1 MTFSAERLTLVPGA
15 PIPNSLHSS
24 RRNWASV
31 LGAGKPAADLPLL
44 LSQIYSLCGYAHR
57 QCASAAVRA
66 AKGEALAGMNEVTT
80 EERHQLQWGSVR
92 EHVRRM
98 WLDWPAQLADL
109 PGHSL
114 SMASGESALKSCPAW
129 RADTLSVP
137 MLGWLKTHV
146 IGEDSGDDPQDWLMR
161 WEGNPT
167 QTLTRWSQQGAT
179 PLASL
184 MRSIIEQDVMEE
196 TPDQDVILIDGT
208 NVVPD
213 VLADQLAGLRAD
225 PRFCL
230 RPLMRGNCAS
240 TGVWSR
246 VNDAHR
252 LALRTPAL
260 RMGVRVA
267 ELLRLCLPDEPRRCG
282 ADWLNAGSLVVGAG
296 EGLAWTEMAR
306 GVLIHH
312 VQLEPDMLTVKAC
325 QLIAPTEWNFHPQG
339 ALARTMSAM
348 SPKLESQSPLT
359 QIPLS
364 IAVLMASYDP
374 CVPFQ
379 VKQEAIHA

>member
-1 MTFSAERLTLVPGA
+1 MTFPAERLTLVPGA
-15 PIPNSLHSS
+15 PIPNSVRSS
-24 RRNWASV
+24 RSNWASV
-31 LGAGKPAADLPLL
+31 LGAGKRAADLPLL

-66 AKGEALAGMNEVTT
+66 AKGEAQAGINKVTMA
-80 EERHQLQWGSVR
+80 ERSQMQWGSVR

-98 WLDWPAQLADL
+98 WLDWPVQLANL
-109 PGHSL
+109 SGHTFSI
-114 SMASGESALKSCPAW
+114 ASGEAALKSCPAW
-129 RADTLSVP
+129 RADTLSAA
-137 MLGWLKTHV
+137 MLDWLQTHV

-161 WEGNPT
+161 WEGEPA
-167 QTLTRWSQQGAT
+167 QTLARWSQQGET

-184 MRSIIEQDVMEE
+184 MRAIIERDAMEE
-196 TPDQDVILIDGT
+196 TPDQDVVLMDGT
-208 NVVPD
+208 NVMPD
-213 VLADQLAGLRAD
+213 VLADLLVGLRTE

-230 RPLMRGNCAS
+230 RPLMRSNCAN
-240 TGVWSR
+240 TGVWTR

-252 LALRTPAL
+252 LALRTPAM
-260 RMGVRVA
+260 RMGARVA
-267 ELLRLCLPDEPRRCG
+267 ELLRLCLPDEPLRSG
-282 ADWLNAGSLVVGAG
+282 ANWLNAGSLAVGEG

-306 GVLIHH
+306 GVLIHR

-325 QLIAPTEWNFHPQG
+325 QVIAPTEWNFHPQG

-348 SPKLESQSPLT
+348 SPQFESQDPLS
-359 QIPLS
+359 QIPLD

-379 VKQEAIHA
+379 VDREAVHA